1 MLQAY
6 RAGASSML
14 VQIIRELGIPDTI
27 DNMVQW
33 DPKQCKHSPGTH
45 VLAMMVNI
53 LMGRT
58 ALYRVEEFY
67 DNLDVPFLFGMDAH
81 AMVGAIVAR

>member
-1 MLQAY
+1 LLKSY

-33 DPKQCKHSPGTH
+33 DPKH
-45 VLAMMVNI
+45 VLSMMVNI
-53 LMGRT
+53 FMGCSLLCRGI
-58 ALYRVEEFY
+58 L
-67 DNLDVPFLFGMDAH
+67 
-81 AMVGAIVAR
+81 

>member
-1 MLQAY
+1 
-6 RAGASSML
+6 ML
-14 VQIIRELGIPDTI
+14 VQIIRELEIPGTI

-53 LMGRT
+53 LMGGPLCT
-58 ALYRVEEFY
+58 A
-67 DNLDVPFLFGMDAH
+67 
-81 AMVGAIVAR
+81 

>member
-1 MLQAY
+1 MLKAY
-6 RAGASSML
+6 RVGASSML
-14 VQIIRELGIPDTI
+14 VQIIRELDIPGTI

-58 ALYRVEEFY
+58 A
-67 DNLDVPFLFGMDAH
+67 VPRRGIL
-81 AMVGAIVAR
+81 

>member
-1 MLQAY
+1 MLKAY

-33 DPKQCKHSPGTH
+33 DPKQCKNSPGTH

-53 LMGRT
+53 PMGRT
-58 ALYRVEEFY
+58 ILYR
-67 DNLDVPFLFGMDAH
+67 
-81 AMVGAIVAR
+81 